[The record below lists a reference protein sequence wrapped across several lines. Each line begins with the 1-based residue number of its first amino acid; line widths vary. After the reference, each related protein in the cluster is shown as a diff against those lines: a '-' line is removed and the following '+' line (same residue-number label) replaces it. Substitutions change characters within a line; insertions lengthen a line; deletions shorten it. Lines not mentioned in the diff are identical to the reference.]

1 MQAGRRIQL
10 LSLLIALLAVL
21 AMAPLQ
27 GVINRSR
34 VDLNLTPVE
43 DPFIA
48 MPHDVAL
55 ALAALGSFRGLAVD
69 YLWIRADRLKE
80 QGKHYEALQLAD
92 MICRL
97 QPRFPAVWSFQAW
110 NMAWNISVTTHTP
123 EERWLW
129 VRNGMRL
136 LRDRGIP
143 LNPHAHKLYRDLA
156 WIFLNKM
163 GGAMD
168 DMHMSYK
175 REWAFLMQRLLGP
188 PTPGADPEPA
198 RDALKPLAE
207 VPASVEQLRAER
219 PSVTPLLDELERL
232 GVDLSSTFKPD
243 DPQHPLEESFFDRY
257 VRLVSP
263 ETLML
268 DVGVDQAE
276 TEVNLED
283 EQFRGIFTDPDRAED
298 AAAVLAFLRAKV
310 LRERYKLDP
319 AQMRD
324 VMERYGPLDWR
335 SCQAHAIYWASRGDE
350 LVTRGAQD
358 DESRRDLMNTR
369 RFIFFALNDI
379 HQFGRI
385 VFVPNPEQPNR
396 SYYYGLPDLRFIE
409 VLHKAYLELGKDE
422 AELGNN
428 KAAEEFQLGHANFLS
443 SAIRSLYIDGQN
455 AEAQKYFAYLR
466 ENYKERDGRTKIIY
480 QMTLHEFV
488 LRDFRERLSSRN
500 AANVAVAAAM
510 LKAWEELALGST
522 DVYDK
527 RLSWARRIY
536 DFYMKDKLDDM
547 TDRRQLAPFNEMRA
561 TALADYLAFGPLH
574 VAYKMRLWRL
584 APLSIK
590 QRIYDL
596 VRPALVQLA
605 GRSNLDPDRAFPEPE
620 GMEQYRAEHPR
631 VDSEQTDQPA
641 PRIGL

>member
-1 MQAGRRIQL
+1 VQAGRRIQL
-10 LSLLIALLAVL
+10 LSLSIALLAVL
-21 AMAPLQ
+21 AVVPLQ

-43 DPFIA
+43 DPFTA

-55 ALAALGSFRGLAVD
+55 TLAALGSFRGLAVD

-97 QPRFPAVWSFQAW
+97 QPRFPAVWAFQAW

-188 PTPGADPEPA
+188 PAPGSTLEQA

-207 VPASVEQLRAER
+207 APGSAEQLRAER
-219 PSVTPLLDELERL
+219 HSVAPLLDELEKL
-232 GVDLSSTFKPD
+232 GVDLSATFKPD
-243 DPQHPLEESFFDRY
+243 DQQHPLEGSFFDRY

-268 DVGVDQAE
+268 DVGVDQPQI
-276 TEVNLED
+276 EVDLEK
-283 EQFRGIFTDPDRAED
+283 ERFRSVFTDPNRAED

-319 AQMRD
+319 ARMRD

-335 SCQAHAIYWASRGDE
+335 GCQAHAIYWASRGDE
-350 LVTRGAQD
+350 VVPRGAGD
-358 DESRRDLMNTR
+358 DDSRRDLMNTR

-379 HQFGRI
+379 HEFGRI
-385 VFVPNPEQPNR
+385 VFIPNAEQPNR
-396 SYYYGLPDLRFIE
+396 SYYYGLPDLRFID
-409 VLHKAYLELGKDE
+409 VLHKVYLEVGKDE
-422 AELGNN
+422 AERGNN

-443 SAIRSLYIDGQN
+443 SAIRSLYIDGQI
-455 AEAQKYFAYLR
+455 AEADKYLAYLR
-466 ENYKERDGRTKIIY
+466 DNYKERDGRPKRIY
-480 QMTLHEFV
+480 LMTLHEFV
-488 LRDFRERLSSRN
+488 LRDFGERLSSRN
-500 AANVAVAAAM
+500 SANVAVATAM

-522 DVYDK
+522 DVHDK

-536 DFYMKDKLDDM
+536 DFYMKDKVDDM
-547 TDRRQLAPFNEMRA
+547 TDRRQLPPFNEMRA
-561 TALADYLAFGPLH
+561 TSLADCLAFGPLH
-574 VAYKMRLWRL
+574 VAYKARLWRL
-584 APLSIK
+584 APLPIK
-590 QRIYDL
+590 QQIYDW
-596 VRPALVQLA
+596 VKPALVRLA
-605 GRSNLDPDRAFPEPE
+605 GRYNVDPDRAFPEPE

>member
-1 MQAGRRIQL
+1 
-10 LSLLIALLAVL
+10 
-21 AMAPLQ
+21 
-27 GVINRSR
+27 
-34 VDLNLTPVE
+34 
-43 DPFIA
+43 

-80 QGKHYEALQLAD
+80 EGKHYEALQLAD

-143 LNPHAHKLYRDLA
+143 LNPKAYKLYHDLA

-163 GGAMD
+163 GGSMD

-175 REWAFLMQRLLGP
+175 REWAFVMQRLLGP
-188 PTPGADPEPA
+188 PTPGDDAESA
-198 RDALKPLAE
+198 RDALEPLAE
-207 VPASVEQLRAER
+207 SPTSVEQLRAQR
-219 PSVTPLLDELERL
+219 PSVTPLLDELEAL
-232 GVDLSSTFKPD
+232 GVDLSSTFEPD
-243 DPQHPLEESFFDRY
+243 EPQHPLEESFFDRY
-257 VRLVSP
+257 ARLVRP
-263 ETLML
+263 ETIMF
-268 DVGVDQAE
+268 DVGIDQPE
-276 TEVNLED
+276 GEINLED
-283 EQFRGIFTDPDRAED
+283 EKFREIFTDPDRAED

-335 SCQAHAIYWASRGDE
+335 SCQAHAIYWAHRGDQ
-350 LVTRGAQD
+350 LVPRGAQD

-385 VFVPNPEQPNR
+385 VFVPNPRQPNR

-409 VLHKAYLELGKDE
+409 ILHRTYLELGKDE

-428 KAAEEFQLGHANFLS
+428 KAAEEFQLAHANFLS
-443 SAIRSLYIDGQN
+443 SAIRSLYIDGRI
-455 AEAQKYFAYLR
+455 AEAGKYFAYLR
-466 ENYKERDGRTKIIY
+466 ENYKERDGRTKQIY
-480 QMTLHEFV
+480 LMPLHEFV
-488 LRDFRERLSSRN
+488 LRDFRERLSSRSS
-500 AANVAVAAAM
+500 ANVAVAAAM
-510 LKAWEELALGST
+510 LKAWEELALGNT
-522 DVYDK
+522 DVHDK

-536 DFYMKDKLDDM
+536 DFYMKDKVDDM
-547 TDRRQLAPFNEMRA
+547 TDRRQLAPFQEMRA
-561 TALADYLAFGPLH
+561 AALADYLAFGPLH
-574 VAYKMRLWRL
+574 VAYKMRLWGL
-584 APLSIK
+584 APLPIK
-590 QRIYDL
+590 QRVYDL

-605 GRSNLDPDRAFPEPE
+605 QRSNLDLDRAFPEPE

-631 VDSEQTDQPA
+631 VDSEQTGKP
-641 PRIGL
+641 PSRVGL